1 MSHTPSPGIIT
12 PRLKVST
19 IVNMLKKGI
28 RGSGRG
34 LMDYRPIEIVSGY
47 VSNADGSALVR
58 LGNTVV
64 VAGVKLEVGSP
75 YPDTPN
81 EGALVVNAEF
91 MPTASPTFEPGPPD
105 ENAIELARIID
116 RSLRELKVIDMSKL
130 AIVPGKRV
138 WVVYI
143 DIYVLDHDGNLVD
156 ASSIATLAALMN
168 TSIPRVEVEES
179 GSIRVDRSAR
189 ASPLPISNKVVTVTV
204 AKAESVLF
212 VDPELDEESV
222 TETKLIV
229 AVSEDRRIAGL
240 QKSGAGGLTES
251 EIALALD
258 IALKTGSELISL
270 VASRTATPSAASPPP
285 ADRLALS

>member
-12 PRLKVST
+12 PRLKVNT
-19 IVNMLKKGI
+19 IVSMLKKGI
-28 RGSGRG
+28 RSSGRG

-105 ENAIELARIID
+105 ENAIELARIVD

-179 GSIRVDRSAR
+179 GNIRIDRSVR
-189 ASPLPISNKVVTVTV
+189 ASPLPINNKVVTVTV

-212 VDPELDEESV
+212 VDPDLDEESV

-251 EIALALD
+251 EVALALD

-270 VASRTATPSAASPPP
+270 VTSRVTTSSNSSPPP
-285 ADRLALS
+285 ADRFTLG

>member
-12 PRLKVST
+12 PRLKVNT
-19 IVNMLKKGI
+19 IVSMLKKGI
-28 RGSGRG
+28 RSSGRG
-34 LMDYRPIEIVSGY
+34 LMDYRPIEIVPGY
-47 VSNADGSALVR
+47 VRNADGSALVR

-105 ENAIELARIID
+105 ESAIELARIID
-116 RSLRELKVIDMSKL
+116 RSLRELKVIDMGKL
-130 AIVPGKRV
+130 AIIPGKRV
-138 WVVYI
+138 WVVYV

-156 ASSIATLAALMN
+156 AASIATLAALLN
-168 TSIPRVEVEES
+168 TSLPKVEVEES
-179 GSIRVDRSAR
+179 GSIKIDRSAR
-189 ASPLPISNKVVTVTV
+189 VSSLPINNRVVTITV
-204 AKAESVLF
+204 AKAENVLF
-212 VDPELDEESV
+212 VDPDLDEESV

-229 AVSEDRRIAGL
+229 AVSDDKRIAGL

-258 IALKTGSELISL
+258 IALKTSGSIIELIS
-270 VASRTATPSAASPPP
+270 SKISTPSS
-285 ADRLALS
+285 ALPQSTNYDA

>member
-1 MSHTPSPGIIT
+1 MSHTPSPGLIT
-12 PRLKVST
+12 PKLKAST

-28 RGSGRG
+28 RSSGRG
-34 LMDYRPIEIVSGY
+34 LMEYRQVEIIPGY
-47 VSNADGSALVR
+47 VRNADGSALVR

-64 VAGVKLEVGSP
+64 VAGVKLEIGSP

-130 AIVPGKRV
+130 AIIPGKKV

-168 TSIPRVEVEES
+168 TYIPKVEVEET
-179 GSIRVDRSAR
+179 GNIKVDRSVRLA
-189 ASPLPISNKVVTVTV
+189 PLPINSKVVTVTV
-204 AKAESVLF
+204 AKAENVLF
-212 VDPELDEESV
+212 VDPDLDEESV
-222 TETKLIV
+222 AETKLIV
-229 AVSEDRRIAGL
+229 AVSDDKRIA
-240 QKSGAGGLTES
+240 
-251 EIALALD
+251 
-258 IALKTGSELISL
+258 
-270 VASRTATPSAASPPP
+270 
-285 ADRLALS
+285 

>member
-12 PRLKVST
+12 PKLKAST
-19 IVNMLKKGI
+19 IVSMLKKGI
-28 RGSGRG
+28 RSSGRG
-34 LMDYRPIEIVSGY
+34 LMDYRQVEIAPGY
-47 VSNADGSALVR
+47 VRNADGSALVR

-64 VAGVKLEVGSP
+64 VAGVKLEIGSP

-130 AIVPGKRV
+130 AIIPGKRV

-156 ASSIATLAALMN
+156 ASSIATLGALMN
-168 TSIPRVEVEES
+168 TSLPRVEVDET
-179 GSIRVDRSAR
+179 GNIKVDRSTR
-189 ASPLPISNKVVTVTV
+189 LSPLPINNKVVTVTV
-204 AKAESVLF
+204 AKADNVLF
-212 VDPELDEESV
+212 VDPDLDEESV
-222 TETKLIV
+222 AETKLII
-229 AVSEDRRIAGL
+229 AVSDDKRIAGL
-240 QKSGAGGLTES
+240 QKSGIGGLTES
-251 EIALALD
+251 EIMQAID
-258 IALKTGSELISL
+258 IALKTGCSIIETVTSKI
-270 VASRTATPSAASPPP
+270 AS
-285 ADRLALS
+285 

>member
-1 MSHTPSPGIIT
+1 MSHTPSPGLIT
-12 PRLKVST
+12 PKLKAST

-28 RGSGRG
+28 RSSGRG
-34 LMDYRPIEIVSGY
+34 LMEYRQVEIIPGY
-47 VSNADGSALVR
+47 VRNADGSALVR

-64 VAGVKLEVGSP
+64 VAGVKLEIGSP

-130 AIVPGKRV
+130 AIIPGKKV

-168 TSIPRVEVEES
+168 TYIPKVEVEET
-179 GSIRVDRSAR
+179 GNIKVDRSVRLA
-189 ASPLPISNKVVTVTV
+189 PLPINSKVVTVTV
-204 AKAESVLF
+204 AKAENVLF
-212 VDPELDEESV
+212 VDPDLDEESV
-222 TETKLIV
+222 AETKLIV
-229 AVSEDRRIAGL
+229 AVSDDKRIAGL
-240 QKSGAGGLTES
+240 QKSGVGGLTES
-251 EIALALD
+251 EIMQAID
-258 IALKTGSELISL
+258 IALKTGSSIIEMVISK
-270 VASRTATPSAASPPP
+270 VTS
-285 ADRLALS
+285 